1 MATRFTTLL
10 LAAAALACLP
20 AHAAGNA
27 THGAKVFQ
35 DQCSDCHTTQVG
47 KNKRGPSLAGVIG
60 RASASVQYYNYS
72 DTMRAAKLQ
81 WTPERLTRYLASP
94 KTDLPGTKMRL
105 LSPPSAADV
114 ADVIAYL
121 QTVK

>member
-1 MATRFTTLL
+1 MRASALL
-10 LAAAALACLP
+10 LLGALALCGQP
-20 AHAAGNA
+20 AWA
-27 THGAKVFQ
+27 TGDASHGAKVFK
-35 DQCSDCHTTQVG
+35 DQCSDCHTTQAG

-72 DTMRAAKLQ
+72 DALRAAKLQ
-81 WTPERLTRYLASP
+81 WTPERLARYLASP

-105 LSPPSAADV
+105 LSPPSAAEV

-121 QTVK
+121 QSVH